1 MYEITNL
8 LCTQCMTL
16 WTLHLSRAH
25 VQLAS
30 NWTISMFYQQ
40 LKAREKIK
48 KHFKDIEKTDKK
60 CPRLY
65 MVDNAS
71 NRSYRTTAS
80 ALYCCC
86 PNGKMTIKWVHRHS
100 FFGAKAVEMK
110 VFYDTLISRSLR
122 RISSSICWSVFRG
135 GIECV
140 LISVMCGMM
149 LRGTLVMFQLSS
161 GVRYSIIWLRVS
173 CVVPNRNGNPLT
185 FANRSSK

>member
-1 MYEITNL
+1 MCNL
-8 LCTQCMTL
+8 LQIEQFQCFIN
-16 WTLHLSRAH
+16 
-25 VQLAS
+25 
-30 NWTISMFYQQ
+30 NW
-40 LKAREKIK
+40 KREKKSKNILKRLK
-48 KHFKDIEKTDKK
+48 KPTKNVQDFTWWIMHQIGRIEPQHPPCTVAVLMEKW
-60 CPRLY
+60 
-65 MVDNAS
+65 
-71 NRSYRTTAS
+71 
-80 ALYCCC
+80 
-86 PNGKMTIKWVHRHS
+86 TIKWVHRHS

-185 FANRSSK
+185 FANRSSNKSDISNL